1 MERINEITRSI
12 KKEIDF
18 LHFEKVFVKYECKEA
33 DKDFCDIYNFLK
45 TLQHTSEGIIKSFD
59 ASQHNIVEVEYCKVP

>member
-33 DKDFCDIYNFLK
+33 DKDFCDI
-45 TLQHTSEGIIKSFD
+45 
-59 ASQHNIVEVEYCKVP
+59 